1 MRKSNSKANHFEFAD
16 PSAYLGKDGF
26 GANDC
31 VIRAFCQALD
41 MTFEELV
48 DDFINSPGR
57 GGGRSDLK
65 RRLKIDKKTGRLK
78 NPEEFTGL
86 SWADTPAK
94 YLCRSTGLYK
104 WCNWD
109 DISLDD
115 FCEITGKKFKGIDFV
130 VGCTNGKYDHA
141 TYVRD
146 GKFHDLGPKYH
157 DWMCYSFF
165 AFKNGKSIHLPED
178 EDPNFD
184 EATEY
189 EVID

>member
-1 MRKSNSKANHFEFAD
+1 MKKSASSHFVFSD
-16 PSAYLGKDGF
+16 PSEYLGKEGF

-31 VIRAFCQALD
+31 VIRAFCQALN

-48 DDFINSPGR
+48 DDFINSQGR

-78 NPEEFTGL
+78 NPEAFTGI

-165 AFKNGKSIHLPED
+165 AFKNGKSIHIPED
-178 EDPNFD
+178 PDPNFD
-184 EATEY
+184 EGVEY

>member
-1 MRKSNSKANHFEFAD
+1 MRIRSSNNNFVYAD
-16 PSAYLGKDGF
+16 PGEYLGKGGF
-26 GANDC
+26 GNNDC
-31 VIRAFCQALD
+31 VIRAFCQALG

-57 GGGRSDLK
+57 GGRSDLK

-78 NPEEFTGL
+78 NPEAFEGL

-109 DISLDD
+109 DIPLDD

-130 VGCTNGKYDHA
+130 VGCTNGKVDHA

-146 GKFHDLGPKYH
+146 GKYH
-157 DWMCYSFF
+157 DIRPRYGKWMVYSFF

-184 EATEY
+184 ESTEY
-189 EVID
+189 VVVG